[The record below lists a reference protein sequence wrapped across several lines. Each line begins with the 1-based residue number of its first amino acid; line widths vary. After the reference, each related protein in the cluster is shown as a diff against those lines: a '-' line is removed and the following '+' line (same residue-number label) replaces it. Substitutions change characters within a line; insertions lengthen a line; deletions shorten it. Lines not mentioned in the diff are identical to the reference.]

1 MGQRMRSGAWLGAV
15 VLVVAA
21 CGSASAPSMGCAD
34 YAPTD
39 APLIMPTLGPEAF
52 DLAAVKAHFTQECS
66 TPVVDEQF
74 CEQVEIAGMEAADT
88 VLHVPT
94 TLDPGARDRG
104 GVICDQLAEAAVDS
118 DLGYEIVVVWDKG
131 GVGDVG
137 DDNSVGSC
145 FVI

>member
-1 MGQRMRSGAWLGAV
+1 
-15 VLVVAA
+15 
-21 CGSASAPSMGCAD
+21 
-34 YAPTD
+34 
-39 APLIMPTLGPEAF
+39 
-52 DLAAVKAHFTQECS
+52 
-66 TPVVDEQF
+66 
-74 CEQVEIAGMEAADT
+74 MEAAGD

-104 GVICDQLAEAAVDS
+104 GVICYQLAQAAVDS
-118 DLGYEIVVVWDKG
+118 DLGYETVVVWDKG